1 MLYIYIWE
9 VQEHVSQVCSVR
21 NKCLAGWIEEEQSVR
36 QRTWLVCG
44 KWFVTALEEIG
55 EEGRKDRDR
64 QSWLHRGLESSYQHD
79 VAQRPERLS
88 FPRYPLLRDHSLKLR
103 QTLQPGYTQTT
114 GVGGRRVGMTSDI
127 ASQLP
132 QALLS
137 PLGSELGP
145 ISLLALR
152 AHQSCR
158 TS

>member
-114 GVGGRRVGMTSDI
+114 GVGGRRAGGHDLRHSLTTPSSSALSLGIRAGSD
-127 ASQLP
+127 LP
-132 QALLS
+132 
-137 PLGSELGP
+137 PGTEGPPEL
-145 ISLLALR
+145 
-152 AHQSCR
+152 
-158 TS
+158 